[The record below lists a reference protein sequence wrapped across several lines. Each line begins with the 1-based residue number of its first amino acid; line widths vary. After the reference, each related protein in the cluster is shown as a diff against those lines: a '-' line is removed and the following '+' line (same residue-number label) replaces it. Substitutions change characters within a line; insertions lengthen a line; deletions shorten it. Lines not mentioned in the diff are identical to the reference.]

1 MKEKEPL
8 KIIVLGIT
16 LGFLIASQ
24 IITFYITG
32 DQSRE
37 IKRLKE
43 ELDFTSFRQ
52 SKSVKDMNAM
62 KDSVTLELLP
72 LIRMN
77 TVVNLINMN
86 QIYSEEVFNNTVNI
100 YKELQAGL
108 DQDIL
113 KEADKLLESN

>member
-108 DQDIL
+108 DQELL